1 MRKTLFILPL
11 FGLALAAPSHAKSVV
26 INPQAGVV
34 GANLTSDAAEIDDQA
49 RLGYQVGGQ
58 VRLGGKGY
66 VAPGVFFQHSSLEA
80 TEVDDATL
88 DEVTDNL
95 EVNSVVVPVDLGY
108 NFAKGN
114 GMDTDVVGVRVFGGP
129 TLTMVTDVDENA
141 LGVSKDDYESTVLG
155 ARLGAGVDVASLTI
169 DAHYEF
175 GLSNTF
181 KSDEDTKQNAARAT
195 LGIKF

>member
-1 MRKTLFILPL
+1 MRKILFVLPL
-11 FGLALAAPSHAKSVV
+11 LGLAAAAPSHAKSMV
-26 INPQAGVV
+26 INPQAGII
-34 GANLTSDAAEIDDQA
+34 GSNLTSDVSEIDDEA

-66 VAPGVFFQHSSLEA
+66 VAPGLFWQHSSLEA
-80 TEVDDATL
+80 TEIDDATL

-95 EVNSVVVPVDLGY
+95 EVDAVVVPVHVGY

-114 GMDTDVVGVRVFGGP
+114 GMETDVVGMRVYGGP
-129 TLTMVTDVDENA
+129 TLTMVTDVDDNA
-141 LGVSKDDYESTVLG
+141 FGVTKDDYESTVLG
-155 ARLGAGVDVASLTI
+155 AQLGAGVDVASLTI

-181 KSDEDTKQNAARAT
+181 KADEDTKQNAARAT

>member
-1 MRKTLFILPL
+1 MRKIMFILPVL
-11 FGLALAAPSHAKSVV
+11 GLAAAAPASAKSMVL
-26 INPQAGVV
+26 NPQAGVV
-34 GANLTSDAAEIDDQA
+34 GSNLTSDVTEIDDQA

-66 VAPGVFFQHSSLEA
+66 VAPGIFWQHSSLEA

-95 EVNSVVVPVDLGY
+95 EVDAIQVPVHLGY

-129 TLTMVTDVDENA
+129 TLTMVTDVDDNA
-141 LGVSKDDYESTVLG
+141 FGVTKDDYESTVLG
-155 ARLGAGVDVASLTI
+155 AQLGAGVDIASLTI

-181 KSDEDTKQNAARAT
+181 KTDEDTKQNAARAT
-195 LGIKF
+195 LGLKF